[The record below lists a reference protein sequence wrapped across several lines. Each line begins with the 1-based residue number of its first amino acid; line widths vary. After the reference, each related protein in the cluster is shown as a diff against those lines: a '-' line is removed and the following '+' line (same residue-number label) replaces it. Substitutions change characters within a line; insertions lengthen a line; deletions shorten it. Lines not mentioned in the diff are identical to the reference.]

1 MSCVAT
7 VELCDARW
15 MTQVTVGMLLLK
27 SAKFASF
34 RLHTT
39 SSMMSRSSNSPAISR
54 SEFVTIPLGFD
65 ADLTL
70 AVMSGGHYSQ
80 KTPLGFDADL
90 SLDVMSGGH
99 CSRNTIG
106 VHSLFLPTI
115 TLPTPNKEASQM
127 PT

>member
-1 MSCVAT
+1 
-7 VELCDARW
+7 
-15 MTQVTVGMLLLK
+15 MTIEWRDTRRVTQLTVGVMSLK
-27 SAKFASF
+27 SATFASF
-34 RLHTT
+34 RWHTT